1 MSRTAVCITIML
13 AIIASVSYVH
23 AAAPTIIVY
32 TGSDSEFARMLA
44 ELIEDDE
51 RIDSEIRVV
60 NSADLVILAAAM
72 PQTECIIIYTSNK
85 VEIEGLEDTLLSYFQ
100 QGGGLVGMR
109 EICYQP
115 SAGELATRLFPV
127 MANTSVQQL
136 SPREKRVRIYVT
148 DRETEINQ
156 GLPDTFEILSMGTY
170 YKGDARDEYMDVHSN
185 YTVPYRD
192 QETGSPL
199 VLAYQNEKGGRSV
212 ALPGIWVIPSERLDV
227 YYGKLVEEPNFVQ
240 LFTNSVLWAAKGSSR
255 YEEVQQ
261 DLDQKIMDAETRQ
274 DRLKE
279 EADEA
284 RREEKTRRQVILAVL
299 WAAGLVGCALI
310 AKKMVL
316 VPVEE

>member
-1 MSRTAVCITIML
+1 
-13 AIIASVSYVH
+13 
-23 AAAPTIIVY
+23 
-32 TGSDSEFARMLA
+32 
-44 ELIEDDE
+44 
-51 RIDSEIRVV
+51 
-60 NSADLVILAAAM
+60 
-72 PQTECIIIYTSNK
+72 
-85 VEIEGLEDTLLSYFQ
+85 
-100 QGGGLVGMR
+100 
-109 EICYQP
+109 
-115 SAGELATRLFPV
+115 
-127 MANTSVQQL
+127 
-136 SPREKRVRIYVT
+136 
-148 DRETEINQ
+148 
-156 GLPDTFEILSMGTY
+156 
-170 YKGDARDEYMDVHSN
+170 MDVHSD

-299 WAAGLVGCALI
+299 WAAGLVGCAVI